1 FAEIAQ
7 KGAAVFWEGFC
18 QICRLIQVVLF
29 LVNNLLGSKSG
40 IDELKTLFDLYQQGA
55 LTAEEFKDM
64 KQHLLRSLRST
75 PSGC

>member
-1 FAEIAQ
+1 
-7 KGAAVFWEGFC
+7 FWEGFC